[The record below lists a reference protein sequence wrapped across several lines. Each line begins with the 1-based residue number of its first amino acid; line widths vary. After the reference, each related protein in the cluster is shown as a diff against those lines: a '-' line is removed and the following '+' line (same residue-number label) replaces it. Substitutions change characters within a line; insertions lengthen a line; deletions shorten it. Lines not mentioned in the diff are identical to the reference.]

1 MKVTNQHEQVL
12 WYLYNW
18 DKFSLVDVIK
28 DSMFFKFQ
36 TRLSDLEQRYGTLAK
51 REKKTVKNRFNRDCT
66 FYIYSAHR
74 KEYIKQIHKAISK

>member
-18 DKFSLVDVIK
+18 DKFSLTDVIK

-36 TRLSDLEQRYGTLAK
+36 TRLSTLESRYGTLAK
-51 REKKTVKNRFNRDCT
+51 REKKTVENRFNRDCT
-66 FYIYSAHR
+66 FYLYSAHR
-74 KEYIKQIHKAISK
+74 KQYIKQIHKAISK

>member
-1 MKVTNQHEQVL
+1 MKIKNQHEQVL

-36 TRLSDLEQRYGTLAK
+36 SRLSTLESRYGTLAK
-51 REKKTVKNRFNRDCT
+51 REKKTVKNRFGRECT
-66 FYIYSAHR
+66 FYIYSAYR
-74 KEYIKQIHKAISK
+74 KQFIKQIYEAISK